1 MDFLRLSETE
11 REKEREREK
20 RTLRASQ
27 KEDRDAFTSLSLSLF
42 FFPKCVFV
50 EKCRIKNSDLRKN
63 SHQKISPRGEWIWE
77 KEKW

>member
-42 FFPKCVFV
+42 LPKMCVCGKVSNKKFRL
-50 EKCRIKNSDLRKN
+50 EEELPPEDIP
-63 SHQKISPRGEWIWE
+63 QG
-77 KEKW
+77 